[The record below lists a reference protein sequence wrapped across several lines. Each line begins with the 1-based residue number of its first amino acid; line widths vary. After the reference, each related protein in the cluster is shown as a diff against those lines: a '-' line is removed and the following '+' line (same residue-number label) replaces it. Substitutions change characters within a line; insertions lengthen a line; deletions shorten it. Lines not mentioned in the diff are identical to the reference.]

1 MKQHYYD
8 VIDETV
14 YEHELENGLRL
25 FVIPKPGFQ
34 KTFVTYTTQFGSLD
48 SRFKPLGKD
57 EFVTVPDGVAH
68 FLEHKLFEKEEEDL
82 FTAFAEENAQANAFT
97 SFDRTSY
104 LFSATDHLENNIKR
118 LLTMVETPYFTKETV
133 DKEKG
138 IIAEEIKMY
147 QEQPGYKLMFNTL
160 RAMYEKH
167 PIRVDIAGSVESIYD
182 ITKDDL
188 YLCYETFYHPSN
200 MVLFVVGDVEPQ
212 YIVDIVEEHEN
223 HRDKTNQ
230 PKIER
235 ALIDEPKSVNQH
247 VVSEEMKLQSPKL
260 MLGFKNQPLD
270 ESPEKYVQRDLEM
283 TFFYELIFGEETEFY
298 QELLNDDLIDET
310 FGYQFVLEPTY
321 SFSIITSATNHP
333 DQLKQLLIKQ
343 LKDNKGKLSDVE
355 AFDLLKKQIIGEF
368 ISSLN
373 SPEYIANQYAKLY
386 FEGVSVFDMLNIVEN
401 ITLESVNETSQLCLD
416 LDEMVD
422 SRLELKNK

>member
-1 MKQHYYD
+1 MKVHNYEL
-8 VIDETV
+8 IDEKV
-14 YEHELENGLRL
+14 YEHELDNGLKL
-25 FVIPKPGFQ
+25 FIIPKPGFQ

-48 SRFKPLGKD
+48 NHFKPIGSQQ
-57 EFVTVPDGVAH
+57 FVKVPDGVAH

-104 LFSATDHLENNIKR
+104 LFSATSNIESNIKR
-118 LLTMVETPYFTKETV
+118 LLDMVETPYFTEETV
-133 DKEKG
+133 NKEKG

-160 RAMYEKH
+160 RAMYSNH

-200 MVLFVVGDVEPQ
+200 MVLFIVGDVNPQ
-212 YIVDIVEEHEN
+212 NMIDLVEQHEAKRN
-223 HRDKTNQ
+223 KTNQ

-235 ALIDEPKSVNQH
+235 AEIDEPIEVNQH
-247 VVSEEMKLQSPKL
+247 NVTEQMKLQSPRL
-260 MLGFKNQPLD
+260 MLGFKNQPLK
-270 ESPEKYVQRDLEM
+270 ESSEKYVQRDLEM
-283 TFFYELIFGEETEFY
+283 TFFYELIFGEETDFY
-298 QELLNDDLIDET
+298 QNLLNKDLIDET
-310 FGYQFVLEPTY
+310 FGYQFVLEPSY
-321 SFSIITSATNHP
+321 SFSIITSATQQP
-333 DQLKQLLIKQ
+333 DELKELLFNELKKYRGQLVDQ
-343 LKDNKGKLSDVE
+343 E
-355 AFDLLKKQIIGEF
+355 AFDLLKKQFIGEF

-386 FEGVSVFDMLNIVEN
+386 FEGVSVFDMLEIVEN
-401 ITLESVNETSQLCLD
+401 ITLESVNETSELFLNFEQF
-416 LDEMVD
+416 VD
-422 SRLELKNK
+422 SRLEMKP

>member
-1 MKQHYYD
+1 MKVHNYEL
-8 VIDETV
+8 IDEKV
-14 YEHELENGLRL
+14 YEHELDNGLKL
-25 FVIPKPGFQ
+25 FIIPKPGFQ

-48 SRFKPLGKD
+48 NHFKPIGSQQ
-57 EFVTVPDGVAH
+57 FVKVPDGVAH

-104 LFSATDHLENNIKR
+104 LFSATSNIESNIKR
-118 LLTMVETPYFTKETV
+118 LLDMVETPYFTEETV
-133 DKEKG
+133 NKEKG

-160 RAMYEKH
+160 RAMYSNH

-200 MVLFVVGDVEPQ
+200 MVLFIVGDINPQNMINLVEQ
-212 YIVDIVEEHEN
+212 HEAKRN
-223 HRDKTNQ
+223 KTNQ

-235 ALIDEPKSVNQH
+235 AEIDEPIEVNQH
-247 VVSEEMKLQSPKL
+247 NVTEQMKLQSPRL
-260 MLGFKNQPLD
+260 MLGFKNQPLK
-270 ESPEKYVQRDLEM
+270 ESSEKYVQRDLEM
-283 TFFYELIFGEETEFY
+283 TFFYELIFGEETDFY
-298 QELLNDDLIDET
+298 QNLLNKDLIDET
-310 FGYQFVLEPTY
+310 FGYQFVLEPSY
-321 SFSIITSATNHP
+321 SFSIITSATQQP
-333 DQLKQLLIKQ
+333 DELKELLLNELKKYRGQLVDQ
-343 LKDNKGKLSDVE
+343 E
-355 AFDLLKKQIIGEF
+355 AFDLLKKQFIGEF

-386 FEGVSVFDMLNIVEN
+386 FEGVSVFDMLEIVEN
-401 ITLESVNETSQLCLD
+401 ITLKSVNETSELFLNFEQL
-416 LDEMVD
+416 VD
-422 SRLELKNK
+422 SRLEMKP

>member
-1 MKQHYYD
+1 MKVHNYEL
-8 VIDETV
+8 IDEKV
-14 YEHELENGLRL
+14 YEHELDNGLKL
-25 FVIPKPGFQ
+25 FIIPKPGFQ

-48 SRFKPLGKD
+48 NHFKPIGSQQ
-57 EFVTVPDGVAH
+57 FVKVPDGVAH

-104 LFSATDHLENNIKR
+104 LFSATSNIESNIKR
-118 LLTMVETPYFTKETV
+118 LLDMVETPYFTEETV
-133 DKEKG
+133 NKEKG

-160 RAMYEKH
+160 RAMYSNH

-200 MVLFVVGDVEPQ
+200 MVLFIVGDVNPQ
-212 YIVDIVEEHEN
+212 NMIDLVEQHEAKRN
-223 HRDKTNQ
+223 KTNQ

-235 ALIDEPKSVNQH
+235 AEIDEPIEVNQH
-247 VVSEEMKLQSPKL
+247 NVTEQMKLQSPRL
-260 MLGFKNQPLD
+260 MLGFKNQPLK
-270 ESPEKYVQRDLEM
+270 ESSEKYVQRDLEM
-283 TFFYELIFGEETEFY
+283 TFFYELIFGEETDFY
-298 QELLNDDLIDET
+298 QNLLNKDLIDET
-310 FGYQFVLEPTY
+310 FGYQFVLEPSY
-321 SFSIITSATNHP
+321 SFSIITSATQKP
-333 DQLKQLLIKQ
+333 DELKELLLNELKKYRGQLVDQ
-343 LKDNKGKLSDVE
+343 E
-355 AFDLLKKQIIGEF
+355 AFDLLKKQFIGEF

-386 FEGVSVFDMLNIVEN
+386 FEGVSVFDMLEIVEN
-401 ITLESVNETSQLCLD
+401 ITLESVNETSELFLNFEQL
-416 LDEMVD
+416 VD
-422 SRLELKNK
+422 SRLEMKP

>member
-14 YEHELENGLRL
+14 YEHELQNGLRL

-48 SRFKPLGKD
+48 SRFKPIGKKD
-57 EFVTVPDGVAH
+57 FVTVPDGVAH

-223 HRDKTNQ
+223 LRDKTNQ

-343 LKDNKGKLSDVE
+343 LKDNKGNLTDVE
-355 AFDLLKKQIIGEF
+355 AFDLLKKQFIGEF

-422 SRLELKNK
+422 SRLELKN